1 MVRTVTD
8 KIVVFSTCG
17 DEAEAQRVGRHLV
30 EQRVAACVTLVPGA
44 RSIYWWQ
51 GKVEESSEWILI
63 IKSSREALP
72 KLREQLQK
80 VHSYQ
85 VPEIVA
91 LPIVDGSQPYL
102 DWMEREI
109 QLR

>member
-1 MVRTVTD
+1 MTD

-51 GKVEESSEWILI
+51 GKVEESPEWILI

-109 QLR
+109 QLQ

>member
-1 MVRTVTD
+1 MTD

-30 EQRVAACVTLVPGA
+30 EQRVAACVTVVPGA

-51 GKVEESSEWILI
+51 GKVEEGPEWILI

>member
-1 MVRTVTD
+1 MTD
-8 KIVVFSTCG
+8 KIVVFSSCG
-17 DEAEAQRVGRHLV
+17 DEDEAKRVGRHLV
-30 EQRVAACVTLVPGA
+30 EQRVAACVTVVPGA
-44 RSIYWWQ
+44 HSIYWWQ
-51 GKVEESSEWILI
+51 GKLEESPEWILM

-72 KLREQLQK
+72 KLREELQK
-80 VHSYQ
+80 VHTYQ

-91 LPIVDGSQPYL
+91 LPIVDGSPAYL